1 MENSFDLFGSKM
13 ETTEIAVSKNETIN
27 DISVVCEAVQIVRLV
42 KSVMTTRR
50 EIIDTIKV
58 DGAKMTYEGAMR
70 IAKMKAE
77 KVGNCMV
84 VEKLERVIASPTFA
98 YDCRLS

>member
-58 DGAKMTYEGAMR
+58 DGAKMTYERAMR

-84 VEKLERVIASPTFA
+84 VEKLERVIAS
-98 YDCRLS
+98 Y

>member
-1 MENSFDLFGSKM
+1 MENSFDLFGSEM
-13 ETTEIAVSKNETIN
+13 ETTQIAVSKNETIN
-27 DISVVCEAVQIVRLV
+27 DISVVCEAIQIVRLV

-58 DGAKMTYEGAMR
+58 DGAKMTYERAMR

-84 VEKLERVIASPTFA
+84 VEKLERVIAS
-98 YDCRLS
+98 Y

>member
-1 MENSFDLFGSKM
+1 MENSFDLFGSEM
-13 ETTEIAVSKNETIN
+13 ETTQIAVSKNETIN
-27 DISVVCEAVQIVRLV
+27 DISVVCEAIQIVRLV

-50 EIIDTIKV
+50 DIIDTIKV
-58 DGAKMTYEGAMR
+58 DGAKMTYERAMR

-84 VEKLERVIASPTFA
+84 VEKLERVIAS
-98 YDCRLS
+98 Y

>member
-1 MENSFDLFGSKM
+1 MENSFDLFGSEM
-13 ETTEIAVSKNETIN
+13 ETTQIAVSKNETIN

-58 DGAKMTYEGAMR
+58 DGAKMTYERAMR

-84 VEKLERVIASPTFA
+84 VEKLERVIAS
-98 YDCRLS
+98 Y

>member
-1 MENSFDLFGSKM
+1 MENSFDLFGSDM
-13 ETTEIAVSKNETIN
+13 ETSDIAVSKKETIN
-27 DISVVCEAVQIVRLV
+27 DISVVCEAIQIVRLV

-50 EIIDTIKV
+50 DIIDTIKV
-58 DGAKMTYEGAMR
+58 DGAKMTYERALK

-84 VEKLERVIASPTFA
+84 VEKLERVIAS
-98 YDCRLS
+98 Y

>member
-1 MENSFDLFGSKM
+1 MENSFDLFGSKL

-27 DISVVCEAVQIVRLV
+27 DISVVCEAIQIIRLV
-42 KSVMTTRR
+42 KTVMTTRR
-50 EIIDTIKV
+50 DVIDTIKV
-58 DGAKMTYEGAMR
+58 DGAKMTYERALR

-84 VEKLERVIASPTFA
+84 VEKLERVIVS
-98 YDCRLS
+98 Y

>member
-1 MENSFDLFGSKM
+1 MENSFDLFGSKL

-27 DISVVCEAVQIVRLV
+27 DISVVCEAIQIIRLV
-42 KSVMTTRR
+42 KTVMTTRR
-50 EIIDTIKV
+50 DVIDTIKV
-58 DGAKMTYEGAMR
+58 DGAKMTYERELR

-84 VEKLERVIASPTFA
+84 VEKLERVIVS
-98 YDCRLS
+98 Y